1 MAFRES
7 RSSVQVDERNW
18 VRTPNGHRSGLKIS
32 PGGSNNPAYNN
43 AVSRSSRNNVSNTG
57 QLLYSS
63 PLRKGIPP
71 TSPVTHRN
79 GPFMNN
85 MRATN
90 DSVLAYKLR
99 RGGVHGTAEQRHE
112 TVASGRK
119 QVQYT
124 EF

>member
-1 MAFRES
+1 M
-7 RSSVQVDERNW
+7 N
-18 VRTPNGHRSGLKIS
+18 
-32 PGGSNNPAYNN
+32 
-43 AVSRSSRNNVSNTG
+43 RSSRNNVSNTG

-63 PLRKGIPP
+63 PLRKGVPP
-71 TSPVTHRN
+71 TSPVTHHN
-79 GPFMNN
+79 GQFNNN

-90 DSVLAYKLR
+90 DSILASNLR